1 MHITRAGRIA
11 HSPHALNH
19 ALRGM
24 TVVLGAEAPHVR
36 IVRLAVAGPVPVRV
50 PERAHELLLN
60 RVWGLDAAADYNN
73 VEVYISFLRQK
84 LHALG
89 SCAAIRTIRL
99 AGYQLEATP

>member
-1 MHITRAGRIA
+1 MIPCGKNSIRLGKKEFQLMELFMRN
-11 HSPHALNH
+11 P
-19 ALRGM
+19 RQ
-24 TVVLGAEAPHVR
+24 VLPK
-36 IVRLAVAGPVPVRV
+36 
-50 PERAHELLLN
+50 ELLLN
-60 RVWGLDAAADYNN
+60 RFWGLDAAADYNN